1 MLGKR
6 SAGEDLPPAGRR
18 PPPPEPRTLAPLS
31 TSDIDPDAEFDDG
44 TNWLNE
50 TRRLPVEFEEA
61 EKSSFVF
68 AGSTGIEL
76 LSP

>member
-1 MLGKR
+1 L
-6 SAGEDLPPAGRR
+6 
-18 PPPPEPRTLAPLS
+18 
-31 TSDIDPDAEFDDG
+31 DIDPDAEFDDG